1 MFDYPSVEWPQDS
14 NAVNRNPLKG
24 QQALFVG
31 WNLEESD
38 PSKENFNGDPA
49 FWLLGS

>member
-1 MFDYPSVEWPQDS
+1 MASRLKCSE
-14 NAVNRNPLKG
+14 LKG

-31 WNLEESD
+31 WNLEESE

-49 FWLLGS
+49 FW